1 MSTTSIHP
9 AFLALEAAGRFDYWG
24 APYKSLSAEQRAARL
39 RSHATQVL
47 WWRPIEWDRTSL
59 QIAAFAGDEFLRP
72 GLVPFA
78 GNGYGD
84 SYCWYPRWQ
93 EGNEAPIVLALHD
106 EYEGELFAMTFAQC
120 LCRCFLQT
128 FAEPD
133 AAKEFHLP
141 PEAIWDA
148 QFEILLPFLSSA
160 EAGQLREVRARFSPA
175 ACEAA
180 DTELAARLPE
190 RTLIALQPPT
200 RYNHDALS
208 AEHLPRLY
216 DEAIAFFTEVVE
228 GEGHSELAWKLQ
240 AVQNERAALST

>member
-1 MSTTSIHP
+1 MPSISIHP

-24 APYKSLSAEQRAARL
+24 APYASSSPEQRAARL
-39 RSHATQVL
+39 RTHATQVL
-47 WWRPIEWDRTSL
+47 WWRPIEWDRSSA

-93 EGNEAPIVLALHD
+93 EGSEAPIVLALHD
-106 EYEGELFAMTFAQC
+106 EYEGELFAMTFAHC
-120 LCRCFLQT
+120 LTRCFLQT

-133 AAKEFHLP
+133 AAKQFHLP
-141 PEAIWDA
+141 PDVIWDA
-148 QFEILLPFLSSA
+148 HFEILLPYLSAPEVSL
-160 EAGQLREVRARFSPA
+160 LRRVRADFSPA
-175 ACEAA
+175 SCESA
-180 DTELAARLPE
+180 DTELASSLPE
-190 RTLIALQPPT
+190 RTLVALQPPT
-200 RYNHDALS
+200 RYNHDALA

-228 GEGHSELAWKLQ
+228 VEGHSELAWKLQ
-240 AVQNERAALST
+240 AVKNERRAL